1 MGGGAGEV
9 AVFDV
14 AAGHFEGLFWGVGRL
29 EVGRLGW
36 EGWGIKVVVVVV
48 VVNGCAGVV
57 GGFGCASAGWA
68 TGVLGVSLRSG
79 TVPMNF

>member
-1 MGGGAGEV
+1 MRERWRYLTWPPAILKVCFG
-9 AVFDV
+9 
-14 AAGHFEGLFWGVGRL
+14 GVGRL

-36 EGWGIKVVVVVV
+36 EGWGIKVVVV

-68 TGVLGVSLRSG
+68 TGVLCVSLRSG